1 MDCLVITSVFWPIG
15 GIGQGSIP
23 LAFVGFVAFL
33 LILLRFFSLKLVLS
47 ASDNSI
53 KGVPM
58 KKTSTVRIFVS
69 SILETMWVT
78 GVSSV
83 VGHLSTKTHSSHNKA
98 MLLKVKCWAKT
109 RPSFAFSKLR
119 R

>member
-1 MDCLVITSVFWPIG
+1 MDSIIITSVFWPIG
-15 GIGQGSIP
+15 VIGQGSIP

-53 KGVPM
+53 EEVPM
-58 KKTSTVRIFVS
+58 KKTSTVRIFAS
-69 SILETMWVT
+69 SILETIWAT
-78 GVSSV
+78 GVSGV
-83 VGHLSTKTHSSHNKA
+83 IGYLSTKTHSSHKKTLLSESLAALALRKA
-98 MLLKVKCWAKT
+98 
-109 RPSFAFSKLR
+109 R